1 MRRRSIG
8 ARHGMKKLDALIARF
23 ADDVIR
29 TVRAATLGELAELLE
44 SREAGSARVSL
55 PFPLSI
61 RPAPSATRSRDLRT
75 ADWIRNG
82 DNEMSATELPEV
94 AEITDPERLLRVDG
108 ASPASPRRSQRPAAS
123 NSEASRRAERFDGAA
138 SANSPERR
146 SGGDDAAATPTSPD
160 GTSPASPERRHVPG
174 SPRLTTPPPADVPSG
189 AWSTPDGRTDE
200 PNGEPPPPSAP
211 RGSATV
217 MLRANEALVRSSG
230 AGIVIRRSKRA

>member
-1 MRRRSIG
+1 
-8 ARHGMKKLDALIARF
+8 MKKLDALIARF

-29 TVRAATLGELAELLE
+29 TVRASTLGELAELLE
-44 SREAGSARVSL
+44 CREAGSARVSL

-61 RPAPSATRSRDLRT
+61 RPAVSATRSRDLRT
-75 ADWIRNG
+75 AEWMRNG
-82 DNEMSATELPEV
+82 DKETSGAELPEV

-123 NSEASRRAERFDGAA
+123 NSEASSRRAERFDAAA
-138 SANSPERR
+138 SANSRERG
-146 SGGDDAAATPTSPD
+146 SGANDAAATPTSTD
-160 GTSPASPERRHVPG
+160 VP
-174 SPRLTTPPPADVPSG
+174 SRRLTTPPSADVPSG
-189 AWSTPDGRTDE
+189 AWSTPDGRNDERRSPAPFADESSSSQLLSE

-211 RGSATV
+211 RGNATV